1 MADGA
6 FAGGDDIVASP
17 IEHDE
22 LSTSQFDITQLSLPD
37 SFDES
42 LCLDLYNDL
51 IRQNRKGPKGSQIC
65 TLTKMLD
72 GTDRNELVSNVR
84 LSTKIESTTNR
95 RYNSLHM
102 ISSEHGNREVDAR
115 PSQPQQQRISHNCAI
130 ADQKELQRQIDNYK
144 QKIHQM
150 GIDLKQARNEIALLL
165 RRTENAEK
173 EHERNASACKISQQ
187 LFGDER
193 LRTIAERE
201 EMQCQHERDLCR
213 MREDC
218 TLEITSSRTHQNEAF
233 ARESKLLCYAR
244 DQAIEQ
250 SKQLQQE
257 LSELR
262 HDREAKDVQ
271 NNDIIKELERQLADV
286 RSDLKVKTFELSA
299 LLASNDRTIAEATNS
314 KTECKKCK
322 EALALLQKDYSDLQ
336 VRAIKLEEANR
347 QKDDALEVYH
357 HEDLLVDCGNTT
369 DIPSN
374 DYVCERRSLV
384 KNSAALAR
392 KCREL
397 QSLMDRK
404 SKELSVESE
413 KNEAL
418 SRKLESSQQLFK
430 ELSAQ
435 SNKNASAYIISTVQ
449 ARDREILK
457 LNAKIS
463 VLEGNLKT
471 AAQDRDNLS
480 SKLSKVI
487 ERRDQLD
494 EMKALVKTMRRGNMA
509 SMRLKHAP
517 DKLESYDALDDEDG
531 DDLLEHTVHHSFIRH
546 DKQIR

>member
-1 MADGA
+1 MADSDGA

-22 LSTSQFDITQLSLPD
+22 LSASQFDITQLSLPD

-42 LCLDLYNDL
+42 FCLDLYNDL
-51 IRQNRKGPKGSQIC
+51 LRQNRKGPKGSQIC

-72 GTDRNELVSNVR
+72 DTDRNELVPNIR
-84 LSTKIESTTNR
+84 PSTKIQIESTTKG
-95 RYNSLHM
+95 RYDSRHM
-102 ISSEHGNREVDAR
+102 ISSEHGSQVDAR
-115 PSQPQQQRISHNCAI
+115 PSQPPQQRISHNCPI

-150 GIDLKQARNEIALLL
+150 GIDLKQARNECALLL
-165 RRTENAEK
+165 CRTENAEK
-173 EHERNASACKISQQ
+173 EHKSNASACKISQ
-187 LFGDER
+187 LFEDER

-201 EMQCQHERDLCR
+201 EMQCQHEWDLCR

-233 ARESKLLCYAR
+233 ARESKLLCDAR
-244 DQAIEQ
+244 DQAIDQ

-257 LSELR
+257 LSEIR

-299 LLASNDRTIAEATNS
+299 LLASNDRTMAEATNS
-314 KTECKKCK
+314 QTECKKCK
-322 EALALLQKDYSDLQ
+322 EALALLQKEYSDLQ

-347 QKDDALEVYH
+347 QKDNALEVYH

-374 DYVCERRSLV
+374 DYVCERISLV
-384 KNSAALAR
+384 KNSTALAR

-397 QSLMDRK
+397 QSLMDRQ
-404 SKELSVESE
+404 SKELSVERE

-457 LNAKIS
+457 LNSKIS
-463 VLEGNLKT
+463 ALEGNLKT
-471 AAQDRDNLS
+471 AAQDRDDLS
-480 SKLSKVI
+480 SKLSKVL

-494 EMKALVKTMRRGNMA
+494 EMKALVTTMRSGSMA
-509 SMRLKHAP
+509 SMRLQHAP
-517 DKLESYDALDDEDG
+517 DKTESYDALDDEDE

-546 DKQIR
+546 DK